1 MKRIFTKSFIF
12 LSLIM
17 FASCDFETLFEPQ
30 FNEPVKEF
38 FDTYTNTAAIEEHKL
53 SVESYNDLSARLC
66 INSDNECTVQFY
78 MRNPRQYELSTSVKF
93 SSLENID
100 TSLVQIS
107 QKDKATIELKLPQS
121 FLADCDEGHNISPTI
136 SLLEPMSGRSFADY
150 TFSLYSNSI
159 PPQVNNPT
167 IMNDS
172 NTTFVVAFDMPSQAE
187 LALRHKDL
195 NTITINGK
203 SYPLSISSDGNFVIS
218 DSAFATEEKTYAIL
232 SGKSF
237 TYTDRSVYY
246 TTGDPFENGDK
257 EYTITLSDAAGL
269 KAETLASTKIT
280 KLNSPLVTSTAN
292 KSIESSY
299 NSETKEY
306 MPKSLPLLS
315 GKDYTTVKI
324 TAPTADNA
332 GNTLDPAGLEV
343 TYKLF
348 NGTPKV
354 AKLTKSGSFSGS
366 QELNLE
372 VGTWYLESYATK
384 TSYEKSS
391 VTKCYIRVVDSC
403 IFIGENGSDDDEEA
417 DGTEDLPYAS
427 ISKAIADINKRNDSG
442 VEYTLMISGR
452 IEGEENT
459 DTILASGLL
468 IQGAASAVND
478 KIGKFAL
485 TSPIP
490 VKFTGINIEEISTES
505 TSNITLSDDSTVTK
519 AIIKDGSTLSLES
532 NARITEAILEGS
544 GKLTITGNLTQ
555 ETAATITPA
564 EYSSRLPVLTDN
576 EYLSANCGKIKVKPD
591 TDEWIVSESGLLMIK
606 RNITITLIEQEEDI
620 EVTRTTSGNEVTFTV
635 TTEGCSC
642 KWYWENLDESNP
654 AAIAGSETSFTKDTS
669 GLVNGVYDLYL
680 IAEKDSVKYSYHA
693 QVKVE

>member
-1 MKRIFTKSFIF
+1 MKKIITKSLIF

-53 SVESYNDLSARLC
+53 SVESYNDTSARLC

-78 MRNPRQYELSTSVKF
+78 MRNPRQYDLSTSVKF

-100 TSLVQIS
+100 TSLVQVS

-121 FLADCDEGHNISPTI
+121 FLADSDEGHNISPTI
-136 SLLEPMSGRSFADY
+136 SLMEPMSGRSFADY

-172 NTTFVVAFDMPSQAE
+172 NTTFIVAFDMPSQAE

-195 NTITINGK
+195 TTVTINGK
-203 SYPLSISSDGNFVIS
+203 SYPLSISEDGSFTFT
-218 DSAFATEEKTYAIL
+218 DSAFSTVEKTYSPL

-246 TTGDPFENGDK
+246 TTGDAFVNGDK
-257 EYTITLSDAAGL
+257 EYTIILTDSAGL
-269 KAETLASTKIT
+269 TAETLASTKIT
-280 KLNSPLVTSTAN
+280 KLNSPVVTNVSK

-306 MPKSLPLLS
+306 TPKSLPLLS
-315 GKDYTTVKI
+315 GKEYTTVTI
-324 TAPTADNA
+324 TAPTTDNV
-332 GNTLDPAGLEV
+332 GNSVDASGLEV

-348 NGTPKV
+348 NGTPK
-354 AKLTKSGSFSGS
+354 AARLSKSGTFSGS
-366 QELNLE
+366 IDLNLE
-372 VGTWYLESYATK
+372 VGTWYLEAYATK

-391 VTKCYIRVVDSC
+391 LTKCYIRVVDSC

-427 ISKAIADINKRNDSG
+427 ISKAIADINKRNESG
-442 VEYTLMISGR
+442 VEYTLMIDGN
-452 IEGEENT
+452 IAGEVNT
-459 DTILASGLL
+459 DTILAAGLL
-468 IQGAASAVND
+468 IEGATSNAKD
-478 KIGKFAL
+478 KIGTFAL
-485 TSPIP
+485 TSSIP
-490 VKFTGINIEEISTES
+490 VKFTGITLGELTVAGENK
-505 TSNITLSDDSTVTK
+505 ITLSEDAVVTS
-519 AIIKDGSTLSLES
+519 ASVKDGASLEIES
-532 NARITEAILEGS
+532 SALVTEVILEGS

-555 ETAATITPA
+555 ETAATITPS
-564 EYSSRLPVLTDN
+564 EYSSNIPVLTDN

-591 TDEWIVSESGLLMIK
+591 TDEWIVSETGILKVK
-606 RNITITLIEQEEDI
+606 RNISITVIEEEADI
-620 EVTRTTSGNEVTFTV
+620 EIERTENDGIVKFKILTPDCTYDSVTLDGENAAEPGLTRVTFN
-635 TTEGCSC
+635 TTDWI
-642 KWYWENLDESNP
+642 K
-654 AAIAGSETSFTKDTS
+654 
-669 GLVNGVYDLYL
+669 GVYDLFC
-680 IAEKDSVKYSYHA
+680 IVTKDGNQYSYHA
-693 QVKVE
+693 QIKID